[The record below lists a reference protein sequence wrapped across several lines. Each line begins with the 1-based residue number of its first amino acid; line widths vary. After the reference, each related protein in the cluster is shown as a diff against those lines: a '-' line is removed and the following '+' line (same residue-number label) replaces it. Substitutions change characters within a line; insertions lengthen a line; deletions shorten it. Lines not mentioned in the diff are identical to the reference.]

1 VTNQA
6 ARFAGFAQG
15 GEIIVGPKTAD
26 RIRALFVLEG
36 LGPKSFKNV
45 TEPIPVFRLI
55 PPGVYEKIV

>member
-15 GEIIVGPKTAD
+15 GEVIVGPLTAE
-26 RIRALFVLEG
+26 RIRVAVVLEA
-36 LGPKSFKNV
+36 LGPKTFKNV
-45 TEPIPVFRLI
+45 SEPIPVFRLI